1 MKKMLLPVL
10 SLLLV
15 SVMANAQTELAPDQN
30 PNYVVSRDKYMQM
43 ADSLNQWHSTTLQN
57 TYQAIDFMAD
67 KERARNDR
75 REFRQQ
81 LRLERARWNNYN
93 YRSDGYFN
101 SPYDYSNNNSYY
113 SPYGNNRPY
122 RWQRNRFWWW

>member
-10 SLLLV
+10 SLLLS

-30 PNYVVSRDKYMQM
+30 PNYAVSRDKYMQM

-67 KERARNDR
+67 KERARNER
-75 REFRQQ
+75 TKPRQQ

-93 YRSDGYFN
+93 YRNDGYFN
-101 SPYDYSNNNSYY
+101 SPYDYRNNNSYY
-113 SPYGNNRPY
+113 SPYGNNRPN